1 MLWQKG
7 FTWPPYPN
15 SGLCEPAMDSWAV
28 LELYHFSMASTLSL
42 MMDSHSSPLLSEM
55 PAPKSS
61 PAGPSPHPQSPRN
74 VRWMPLPC
82 IVSSR
87 CMPPPIDP
95 PYFPVYPGVANA
107 LSPCC
112 LGREG
117 RPRSEWQ
124 PTIARWTAN
133 ICARCLVFIPP
144 PSMSGQSKGQKWIIS
159 SL

>member
-7 FTWPPYPN
+7 FAWPPYPN
-15 SGLCEPAMDSWAV
+15 SGLCEPATDSWAV
-28 LELYHFSMASTLSL
+28 LELYRFLMANTLSP

-74 VRWMPLPC
+74 IHWMPLLC
-82 IVSSR
+82 VVSSR
-87 CMPPPIDP
+87 HMPLPTDP
-95 PYFPVYPGVANA
+95 PYFPVYPGVANT

-117 RPRSEWQ
+117 RPRSGWQ
-124 PTIARWTAN
+124 PTIARWRAN
-133 ICARCLVFIPP
+133 DV
-144 PSMSGQSKGQKWIIS
+144 QDTW
-159 SL
+159 SLSLHHP